1 MSKGINREIM
11 MIMNLTCPECGNK
24 FEIEESHQA
33 KERQATALKE
43 QKEETEKETQR
54 LLAEQKQQLAKEQDS
69 IVEAAVQKQ
78 VEQELKESRKRIQ
91 DEAKEEAEK
100 ETQRLLAEQ
109 KQQLAKE
116 QDSIVEAE
124 VQKQVEEKQA
134 VALKVQQENLQQQA
148 QQMLAKKDRESEEAL
163 IRKDSQH
170 KLEKNRLAAQVN
182 ELQAR
187 IKRDQAVE
195 LVGEAAEERL
205 KEALRQRFPDDTILD
220 VPKGKQGADLEQHVT
235 LKGSGKSIG
244 MILIERKST
253 KAFLKTWIPKLKKEV
268 ENSGAKIGVIVTD
281 VMPKIHK
288 DKSYFPESS
297 TISVLR
303 ADVAVDHIEIIREN
317 MIKNYREEVAERATQ
332 DIELTANVFAYITGA
347 GSKYLEDFQGKLI
360 ERKELLNTRDA
371 DHKRIMKK
379 EWKNWED
386 QVDAYQKL
394 GEGLKEA
401 SNEKVN
407 VLGTTIKI
415 EGPKEYGL

>member
-69 IVEAAVQKQ
+69 IVEA
-78 VEQELKESRKRIQ
+78 
-91 DEAKEEAEK
+91 
-100 ETQRLLAEQ
+100 
-109 KQQLAKE
+109 
-116 QDSIVEAE
+116 E

-134 VALKVQQENLQQQA
+134 AALKVQQENLQQQA

-170 KLEKNRLAAQVN
+170 KLEKNRLATQVN

-332 DIELTANVFAYITGA
+332 DIELTANVFAYITGP
-347 GSKYLEDFQGKLI
+347 GSKCLEDFQGKLI

-401 SNEKVN
+401 SKEKVN